1 MFLTDGANSISDC
14 WLHPTMRTA
23 VSMVFLL
30 LIAPLIAGVSS
41 AEITTDETSMTVTG
55 TETWNASQPIDLDL
69 IITDGG
75 SLFIDDATTV
85 SQGVTITVEEG
96 ASLTVNGDLLGDDYD
111 AGLLIYNDT
120 KINLNFGDIAE
131 TGQVRIN
138 LDHIIPDTAMFNIT
152 IGDETRDAVGSDYV
166 DIPATL
172 NGTPLV
178 VEFHVYYFFA
188 SQVTSVQALHSGSS
202 GTDTINA
209 EDLNHIGGSLKWNSA
224 AFTLNAHGSVS
235 IINATIGG
243 ADLTCAGSC
252 SMTGATATG
261 SAPIHVTDSGS
272 LSVDESMI
280 QGSRT
285 DEDIIVHDTGQITY
299 TDSSGTGGFTDAW
312 IRLLSQRALHTN
324 SGNITVHATGLGYYG
339 STVDNI
345 TNEDGH
351 VNYALSEHA
360 RIVEWV
366 DGDGVYHKED
376 AEILLTLSSS
386 WGDYATTIVAPMI
399 PIETAAVPL
408 PYIDVVSIDME
419 DNTGYTNMGLSGD
432 VVIENSGDASVS
444 GVSFWCYVGD
454 ELQDTSQLT
463 ISLEPGETKTIY
475 VTWRTSTAGVESLEC
490 KPLIPNV
497 LKSITS
503 DVSNINGATSQ
514 EVSWSVAEETE
525 DQPWIIFAMLLVVV
539 LGGAWVVS
547 NQATKAALRNTEQAE
562 HSVLDPKSYLADS
575 EVESE
580 EASDDEDPDGDESDS
595 V

>member
-1 MFLTDGANSISDC
+1 
-14 WLHPTMRTA
+14 MRTA

-120 KINLNFGDIAE
+120 EINLNFGDIAE

-580 EASDDEDPDGDESDS
+580 EASDDEDPDGDESGS

>member
-1 MFLTDGANSISDC
+1 MFLTDGANSISNC
-14 WLHPTMRTA
+14 WLHLIMRTA
-23 VSMVFLL
+23 VSLVFLL
-30 LIAPLIAGVSS
+30 LMTPLLGGLSS
-41 AEITTDETSMTVTG
+41 AEMTTDETSITVTG
-55 TETWNASQPIDLDL
+55 TETWNASNPIDRDL
-69 IITDGG
+69 TILDGG

-85 SQGVTITVEEG
+85 VQGVTITVEEG

-120 KINLNFGDIAE
+120 EINLNFGDVAE

-138 LDHIIPDTAMFNIT
+138 LDHVIPETAMFNIT

-166 DIPATL
+166 DIPAPL

-178 VEFHVYYFFA
+178 VEFYVYYFFA

-202 GTDTINA
+202 GSDTVNA
-209 EDLNHIGGSLKWNSA
+209 EDLDHTGGSLKWNSA

-235 IINATIGG
+235 INNATIGG

-252 SMTGATATG
+252 SMNGATATG

-285 DEDIIVHDTGQITY
+285 DEDIIVHDTGDITY

-339 STVDNI
+339 STVDNV

-386 WGDYATTIVAPMI
+386 WGNYATTIVAPMV
-399 PIETAAVPL
+399 PLETAAVPL
-408 PYIDVVSIDME
+408 PYIDVISIDME

-432 VVIENSGDASVS
+432 VVIENSGEAGVS

-475 VTWRTSTAGVESLEC
+475 VTWRTSAAGVESLEC

-497 LKSITS
+497 LKSITA
-503 DVSNINGATSQ
+503 DVSNTNGATSQ

-547 NQATKAALRNTEQAE
+547 NQATKSALRNSEQEVDESAPVE
-562 HSVLDPKSYLADS
+562 KSYLEDN
-575 EVESE
+575 EVETEE
-580 EASDDEDPDGDESDS
+580 EAGDELSN
-595 V
+595 